1 MNVDNRVVMS
11 ATVHI
16 LCGPAWSG
24 TSARLLERYRA
35 VASDPGAALWLGPT
49 RRAVQAVR
57 ESLLAGP
64 CLLAPR
70 LFTFQDFA
78 EEIIRAND
86 AAAQPLSDAQRRLL
100 VDDIIAEMLQG
111 KELPYFDR
119 VADTR
124 GFTEGVFALLAEL
137 RRAGARPEHLA
148 DIGGDKARQ
157 CARLYENYEERL
169 RRQHL
174 LDHEG
179 RTWHARALFG
189 CGLRRPF
196 ESVRAVF
203 VDGFADFTPA
213 QAEILVHL
221 CDWVEELWLAL
232 PGEEGDERTELFARP
247 RAVAERLASGG
258 RKPPDLRE
266 SGGLRPPLASAPPAA
281 LTHVERQLFRP
292 LRSVVRSGDADGLL
306 LIEAPGMLGEVRLVA
321 REVKSLLLQGTPAE
335 EILLAARELVPYA
348 DLVHEVFAEY
358 GIPLEVE
365 GAEPLARDP
374 ALAALLRALRVP
386 EDGWPFAAVTALLR
400 SGYFRPDWPET
411 REVPDVAQRAE
422 ALLRLLGQS
431 RHREAYLRAVDK
443 WADDPV
449 PAPPDEQAEASRR
462 QRISRLAGQC
472 RPFLQRFFA
481 AWDSAPG
488 RAPLDRHVDWLR
500 HFAADLGI
508 TGAAEAQE
516 RAAAALHRFWDELA
530 AWERLARRLHGGPRL
545 IDRAH
550 FHRLLTTLAAGAG
563 MARTP
568 RGPGRVRFLSADI
581 ARGLS
586 ADHVF
591 VLGLGEH
598 SFPRLAAAEPIF
610 DEQERQSLKAAGLD
624 VRGVSDLM
632 PDEML
637 LFYGIVTRARQRLVL
652 SYPAVDEKGQSLLPS
667 SFLAALLDCFE
678 PDTVPVRRQR
688 MLIEGYGRNDPL
700 SPAEH
705 RVRAASALAAG
716 QRLPPGLPHD
726 LAANLRAA
734 ALVADRRFR
743 ADEHNPYD
751 GLLRHPAVLAELRER
766 FAGDKVISPTALE
779 TYIACPFRFL
789 LEDVLHLEPLEEPG
803 EDIEAS
809 DRGLVFHRAL
819 AWLHG
824 YLKERGIHGPTADVD
839 RLIRERLDEEVKKH
853 SGHGSR
859 AAEALWQI
867 EGKRLQRKAARYRAD
882 WQKFVATW
890 AELKVVPQPAYLEKG
905 FGMAPVEGDEP
916 APPLV
921 IECDGIEVRL
931 GGRID
936 RVDVAEAEAGTF
948 FWIVDYKTGR
958 SANYSA
964 ASLRTFARLQL
975 TLYALAVERVL
986 CADRAAR
993 PLGLAYW
1000 LVTDTGPKVVLPTR
1014 SPHAWFK
1021 SAEEWDRVRRLLEGL
1036 VTDLVR
1042 HIRAGDFPLAP
1053 RSETCTDTCPYSQVC
1068 RISQE
1073 RGLGKTWEL
1082 ALPVV

>member
-1 MNVDNRVVMS
+1 VDNRVVMS

-35 VASDPGAALWLGPT
+35 VASAPGATLWLGPT
-49 RRAVQAVR
+49 RRAVEAVR
-57 ESLLAGP
+57 ESLLACP
-64 CLLAPR
+64 CLLAPQ

-86 AAAQPLSDAQRRLL
+86 PAAQPLSDVQRRLL
-100 VDDIIAEMLQG
+100 VDDIITELHQA
-111 KELPYFDR
+111 KALPYFDR

-124 GFTEGVFALLAEL
+124 GFTEGVFGLLAEL
-137 RRAGARPEHLA
+137 RRAGARPEHLV

-157 CARLYENYEERL
+157 CARLYESYEQRV
-169 RRQHL
+169 RRHIL

-179 RTWHARALFG
+179 RAWHARALLG
-189 CGLRRPF
+189 HGLRRPF
-196 ESVRAVF
+196 ESVRTIF

-213 QAEILVHL
+213 QTEILTGL

-232 PGEEGDERTELFARP
+232 PGEEGDERAELFARP
-247 RAVAERLASGG
+247 RIVVERITSFS
-258 RKPPDLRE
+258 RE
-266 SGGLRPPLASAPPAA
+266 RPASAGSARGTLAAKRPAG

-292 LRSVVRSGDADGLL
+292 LRSVVRSDDADGLL

-321 REVKSLLLQGTPAE
+321 REVKSLLLQGTPAD
-335 EILLAARELVPYA
+335 EILLTARELVPYA
-348 DLVHEVFAEY
+348 DLVREVFAEY
-358 GIPLEVE
+358 GIPLDVE
-365 GAEPLARDP
+365 GAEPLARNP

-386 EDGWPFAAVTALLR
+386 EEGWPFGAVTALLR

-411 REVPDVAQRAE
+411 QETPDVAQRAE

-431 RHREAYLRAVDK
+431 RHREAYLRAIDK

-488 RAPLDRHVDWLR
+488 RTHLDRHIDWLR
-500 HFAADLGI
+500 HFADDLGI
-508 TGAAEAQE
+508 TRAAATGE
-516 RAAAALHRFWDELA
+516 RDAAALHRFWDELA
-530 AWERLARRLHGGPRL
+530 AWERLARRLHGEPRP

-550 FHRLLTTLAAGAG
+550 FHRLLGTLAAGAG

-568 RGPGRVRFLSADI
+568 RGPGRVRFLSAEI
-581 ARGLS
+581 ARGLP

-624 VRGVSDLM
+624 FRGVSDLM

-637 LFYGIVTRARQRLVL
+637 LFYGVVTRARRRLVL

-667 SFLAALLDCFE
+667 SFLVVLLDCFE

-688 MLIEGYGRNDPL
+688 MLIEGYGRAEPL

-716 QRLPPGLPHD
+716 QRLPLGLPHD

-734 ALVADRRFR
+734 ALVADRRLR

-751 GLLRHPAVLAELRER
+751 GLLRHPSVLAELRER

-819 AWLHG
+819 AWLHR

-859 AAEALWQI
+859 AAEVLWQI

-890 AELKVVPQPAYLEKG
+890 TELKVVPQPAYLEKG

-921 IECDGIEVRL
+921 IECDSIEVRL

-936 RVDVAEAEAGTF
+936 RVDVAETGADTF

-986 CADRAAR
+986 FADQGAR

-1021 SAEEWDRVRRLLEGL
+1021 SADEWGKVRRLLEGL
-1036 VTDLVR
+1036 VTELVK
-1042 HIRAGDFPLAP
+1042 HIRAGDFPLEP
-1053 RSETCTDTCPYSQVC
+1053 RSETCTETCPYSQMC
-1068 RISQE
+1068 RIAQG
-1073 RGLGKTWEL
+1073 RGVEKKWEL
-1082 ALPVV
+1082 ALPVL